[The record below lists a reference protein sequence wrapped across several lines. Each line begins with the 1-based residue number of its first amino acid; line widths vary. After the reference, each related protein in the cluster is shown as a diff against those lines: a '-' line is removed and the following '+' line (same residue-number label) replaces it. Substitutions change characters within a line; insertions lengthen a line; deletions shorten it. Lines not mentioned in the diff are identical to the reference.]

1 MTALLFDN
9 YLLIYR
15 CNQKGEKIMEIK
27 DFAYELYKAKWV
39 GSHCN
44 SQVLEE
50 TIVDAFEDGMSVQ
63 DYVREYGF
71 KGLNECFVS
80 YEEFI
85 ENEYQDEECM
95 VDIFGGNQKY
105 IDLWKKDLEEEEI

>member
-1 MTALLFDN
+1 
-9 YLLIYR
+9 
-15 CNQKGEKIMEIK
+15 MEIK

-44 SQVLEE
+44 PQVLEE

-85 ENEYQDEECM
+85 DYEYQNEECM
-95 VDIFGGNQKY
+95 VDIFSGNQKY
-105 IDLWKKDLEEEEI
+105 IDLWKKDLEEEEEI